1 MALTKKPSKI
11 GIDEFIENTTD
22 IQANAKQT
30 PKKRIQFTHTID
42 PLILERVDQKA
53 QEMGLTRAALVNIFI
68 INGLNKGA
76 IIDGNE

>member
-22 IQANAKQT
+22 IQANAKQA

-76 IIDGNE
+76 TIDGNE

>member
-11 GIDEFIENTTD
+11 DIDGFIGNTTD
-22 IQANAKQT
+22 IQANAKPI

-42 PLILERVDQKA
+42 PLILDRVDQKA